1 VAALGRLDPGT
12 SEAGLIEEVAIPAA
26 PILDRVPTVQLLPG
40 GAVVRVPVVDGD
52 KLLWVAGGV
61 KQELHSLSG
70 EYPLAGSQF
79 ALVAAGVAAEDVSP
93 PPRTEGTTAVKAFN
107 VSSHRL
113 SRARVSLERTQ
124 PAVF

>member
-1 VAALGRLDPGT
+1 M
-12 SEAGLIEEVAIPAA
+12 
-26 PILDRVPTVQLLPG
+26 QG
-40 GAVVRVPVVDGD
+40 GAGVRVPVVDGD
-52 KLLWVAGGV
+52 KPLRVAGGV

-79 ALVAAGVAAEDVSP
+79 VLVAAGVAAEDVSP

-107 VSSHRL
+107 GSSHRL
-113 SRARVSLERTQ
+113 SRERVSFERTQ